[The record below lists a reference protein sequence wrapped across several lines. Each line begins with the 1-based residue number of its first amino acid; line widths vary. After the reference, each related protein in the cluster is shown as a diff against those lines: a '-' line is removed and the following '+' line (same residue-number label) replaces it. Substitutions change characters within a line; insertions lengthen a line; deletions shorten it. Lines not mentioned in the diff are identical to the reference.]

1 MEIFNLLAKT
11 IDVFGKTYDVS
22 LNWIAQLIRWLI
34 SSVGIVGV
42 GIILFS
48 LCLKF
53 IVLPF
58 DVYQRISMRKQNQ
71 KMKDQQERMEKLQK
85 QYANDKQMYNQKLME
100 MYKENGISMFSS
112 CLPMILSMVIF
123 FVAIGAFNAYS
134 QYSNIEN

>member
-85 QYANDKQMYNQKLME
+85 QYAQIKLRTS
-100 MYKENGISMFSS
+100 YGT
-112 CLPMILSMVIF
+112 V
-123 FVAIGAFNAYS
+123 
-134 QYSNIEN
+134 